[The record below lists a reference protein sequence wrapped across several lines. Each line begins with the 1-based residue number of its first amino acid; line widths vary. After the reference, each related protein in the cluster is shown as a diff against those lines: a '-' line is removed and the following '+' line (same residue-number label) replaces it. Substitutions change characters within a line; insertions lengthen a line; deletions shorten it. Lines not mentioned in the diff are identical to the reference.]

1 MGILGALGL
10 LGEGRLGMLEGEL
23 LLDGMLGMLTGD
35 GRLGG
40 GVIGAQAVNNDPI
53 KNGIRAC
60 EGSRRR
66 DL

>member
-1 MGILGALGL
+1 M
-10 LGEGRLGMLEGEL
+10 LGEGKLGMLDGEL
-23 LLDGMLGMLTGD
+23 LLDGMLGMLIGD

-40 GVIGAQAVNNDPI
+40 GVIGAQAVNIDPI

-60 EGSRRR
+60 EGRRRR

>member
-1 MGILGALGL
+1 
-10 LGEGRLGMLEGEL
+10 MLEGEL

-40 GVIGAQAVNNDPI
+40 GVIGAQAVSIDPI

-60 EGSRRR
+60 EGRRRR

>member
-1 MGILGALGL
+1 
-10 LGEGRLGMLEGEL
+10 MLDGEL
-23 LLDGMLGMLTGD
+23 LLDGMLGMLIGD

-40 GVIGAQAVNNDPI
+40 GVIGAQAVNIDPM

>member
-1 MGILGALGL
+1 MP
-10 LGEGRLGMLEGEL
+10 EGEL
-23 LLDGMLGMLTGD
+23 LLDGMLGTLIGD

-40 GVIGAQAVNNDPI
+40 GVIGAQAVKIDPR

-60 EGSRRR
+60 EGRRRR

>member
-1 MGILGALGL
+1 
-10 LGEGRLGMLEGEL
+10 MLDGEL
-23 LLDGMLGMLTGD
+23 LLDGMLGMLIGD

-40 GVIGAQAVNNDPI
+40 GVIGAQAVNIDPI

-60 EGSRRR
+60 EGRRGR

>member
-1 MGILGALGL
+1 MGL
-10 LGEGRLGMLEGEL
+10 LGEGKLGMLDGEL
-23 LLDGMLGMLTGD
+23 LLDGMLGMLIGD

-40 GVIGAQAVNNDPI
+40 GVIGAQAVNMDAI

-60 EGSRRR
+60 EGRRRR

>member
-1 MGILGALGL
+1 
-10 LGEGRLGMLEGEL
+10 MLDGEL
-23 LLDGMLGMLTGD
+23 LLDGMLGMLIGD

-40 GVIGAQAVNNDPI
+40 GVIGAQAVNIDAV

-60 EGSRRR
+60 EGRRRR